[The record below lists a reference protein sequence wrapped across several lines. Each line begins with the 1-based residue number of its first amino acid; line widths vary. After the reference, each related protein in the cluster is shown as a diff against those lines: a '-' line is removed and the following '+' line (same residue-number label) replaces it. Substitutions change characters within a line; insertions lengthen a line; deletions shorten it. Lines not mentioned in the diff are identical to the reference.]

1 MPKENTTMFIILGL
15 LHHEE
20 LSGYDIKKRI
30 DSMIGYFWNVG
41 YGQIYPTLK
50 SLEGDGLIN
59 KREDELTNK
68 REEGSSKGPEKY
80 TYYITEPG
88 REKLKAWLATPEQ
101 KEYTKYEILLKLFFG
116 GLSPADDNIKRI
128 NNFKERQE
136 VNLNMMK
143 LFKSNLE
150 GVLDNSEDHMYYYLT
165 VLFGE
170 KIYNAYLEWA
180 EEATH
185 LLERNKKDIK

>member
-1 MPKENTTMFIILGL
+1 MPKENTTTFIILGL

-30 DSMIGYFWNVG
+30 DSMIGYFWSVG

-50 SLEGDGLIN
+50 SLEGDGLII
-59 KREDELTNK
+59 K

-80 TYYITEPG
+80 TYYITETG

-136 VNLNMMK
+136 VNHNMMK

-150 GVLDNSEDHMYYYLT
+150 GVLDKSEDHMYYYLT

-180 EEATH
+180 EEAAH